1 MVASYKGYRC
11 HSADDVTNLGEALL
25 EYDTAVASIL
35 ILSLSP
41 PPYGNAEGIR
51 LTPVGTSFNGGKL
64 QRIPLP
70 FLRRRHESWESRSSI
85 VAPRLL
91 LSSVFLNVRHP
102 MVIHKVSNQPRFVLA
117 SMVASYEGNHCHSAD
132 DVMIL
137 ANRAA
142 RFWRRGY
149 CYHQS
154 LLLIATLRSFGRSS
168 IDHHWY
174 GLQWWQAAEDTADIR
189 QTTSRILRTE
199 QLDFRRRGCLYPH
212 SLFVATIL

>member
-149 CYHQS
+149 FYRQS
-154 LLLIATLRSFGRSS
+154 LLLIATLRSFGGSS

-174 GLQWWQAAEDTADIR
+174 GLQWWQR
-189 QTTSRILRTE
+189 
-199 QLDFRRRGCLYPH
+199 YPV
-212 SLFVATIL
+212 LM